1 MPGVATNANIVLTFS
16 EAVDAES
23 GNITIKKTSDDST
36 IETID
41 VTGAKVSGSGSTEIT
56 INPDTDLTADVD
68 YYVLID
74 ATAFDD
80 TAGNSYAG
88 IQVQLL

>member
-1 MPGVATNANIVLTFS
+1 MLRSCNNANIVLTFS

-41 VTGAKVSGSGSTEIT
+41 VTGAKVSGVVQQK
-56 INPDTDLTADVD
+56 LL
-68 YYVLID
+68 LIL
-74 ATAFDD
+74 
-80 TAGNSYAG
+80 
-88 IQVQLL
+88 IQI